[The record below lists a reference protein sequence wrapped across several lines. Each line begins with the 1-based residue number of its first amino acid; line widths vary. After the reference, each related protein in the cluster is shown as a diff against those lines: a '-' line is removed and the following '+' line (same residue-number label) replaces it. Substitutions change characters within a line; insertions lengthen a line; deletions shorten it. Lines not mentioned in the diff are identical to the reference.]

1 MSFVGKRILGVLLIL
16 ILGSTTA
23 FCQEKTY
30 FSDSTSFFEFL
41 SNQEQ
46 VPGLKFRFTLP
57 ANFQL
62 PAKDTAIWNRADL
75 GMWYSNSIDSISQLK
90 RFRSGL
96 DSILASSADFQ
107 YLIYDEPSTEE
118 AASEFV
124 SALLRSN
131 DIFPAEKKNINSQDL
146 VLLAQD
152 SPFQPGFNVGFGYF
166 SDFKIF
172 MIALIITVFFL
183 IAGGMI
189 FFMILFKSGRNR
201 REQLRSDF
209 EKEISSP
216 LSQILFNL
224 SLEEIKNLPNEEIEI
239 YFPAHRLSNKLFK
252 EVLIENIISLNKKM
266 KGDFK
271 DKLKALFKRLG
282 LYKISESKV
291 NSKKWDAI
299 VSGLIQIN
307 EMDLEEFLPLV
318 KKHLNSPNFHIRTN
332 AAATLLNLS
341 REVDLSFL
349 KNQKY
354 PLSNWQQMNYLRII
368 KYLYPTRKLL
378 MVSLFDSENITV
390 RLFGYKLVR
399 MVGRVDLVEK
409 IGGIA
414 TTASDEEKIEILK
427 TIQVLGVP
435 SYTALINSS
444 MQSTNDKL
452 SRQAIKAAGS
462 LGDKSS
468 EQIIL
473 ELLAQNRRFEIK
485 MLLMESLKKLN
496 YESFKTYVLNEEDQD
511 TQAIY
516 HHLEDP
522 LLSYV

>member
-1 MSFVGKRILGVLLIL
+1 
-16 ILGSTTA
+16 
-23 FCQEKTY
+23 
-30 FSDSTSFFEFL
+30 
-41 SNQEQ
+41 
-46 VPGLKFRFTLP
+46 
-57 ANFQL
+57 
-62 PAKDTAIWNRADL
+62 
-75 GMWYSNSIDSISQLK
+75 
-90 RFRSGL
+90 
-96 DSILASSADFQ
+96 
-107 YLIYDEPSTEE
+107 
-118 AASEFV
+118 
-124 SALLRSN
+124 
-131 DIFPAEKKNINSQDL
+131 
-146 VLLAQD
+146 
-152 SPFQPGFNVGFGYF
+152 
-166 SDFKIF
+166 
-172 MIALIITVFFL
+172 MIALILLVFFL

-189 FFMILFKSGRNR
+189 FFMILFKSRRNR
-201 REQLRSDF
+201 REQLRIDF
-209 EKEISSP
+209 EKEISGP
-216 LSQILFNL
+216 LSQVLFNL
-224 SLEEIKNLPNEEIEI
+224 SLEEIKKLPNEEMKV

-291 NSKKWDAI
+291 KSKKWDAI

-399 MVGRVDLVEK
+399 MVGRVDLVENIDK
-409 IGGIA
+409 IA
-414 TTASDEEKIEILK
+414 NTASDEEKTEILK

-435 SYTALINSS
+435 SYSGLINSS
-444 MQSTNDKL
+444 MQSTNNKL
-452 SRQAIKAAGS
+452 SKQAIKAAGS
-462 LGDKSS
+462 LGDKNS
-468 EQIIL
+468 EKIIL
-473 ELLAQNRRFEIK
+473 ELLAQNRSFEIK

-511 TQAIY
+511 VQAIY

-522 LLSYV
+522 LLSHV